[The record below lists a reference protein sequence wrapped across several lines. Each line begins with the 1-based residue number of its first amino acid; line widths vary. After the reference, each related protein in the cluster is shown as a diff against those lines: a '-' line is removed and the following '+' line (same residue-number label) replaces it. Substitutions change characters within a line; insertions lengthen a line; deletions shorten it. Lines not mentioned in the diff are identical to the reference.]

1 MDWMNIVKNARLR
14 NGLKQDALAA
24 YLGVDQGTV
33 SRWERGASSPTLSL
47 QKAVLD
53 KLEKLSPTC
62 SVLFDLM
69 SRVSASS
76 EAVLL
81 SDAGSFATKAASS
94 IARNRLRFSRH
105 GSAEYNWHE
114 SPKTVQQ
121 ENVYGTVTNGFNLFH
136 DRTIIQVDAVVA
148 LLLPDGTT
156 SLNHST
162 YIPIWIDGY
171 MPRLMIIP
179 QNSAPFT
186 GQVGFLSVKRATE
199 AVEILEVRNE

>member
-1 MDWMNIVKNARLR
+1 MNWMDIVKNARLR

-33 SRWERGASSPTLSL
+33 SRWERGTSSPTVSL
-47 QKAVLD
+47 QKSVLD
-53 KLEKLSPTC
+53 KLEKLAPTC

-69 SRVSASS
+69 SRVSTSA

-94 IARNRLRFSRH
+94 IARDRLRFSRH
-105 GSAEYNWHE
+105 GSVEYNWHE

-148 LLLPDGTT
+148 LSLPDGTI
-156 SLNHST
+156 SLNHSS
-162 YIPIWIDGY
+162 YIPVWIDGDR
-171 MPRLMIIP
+171 PRLLIIP
-179 QNSAPFT
+179 KRSEQFL
-186 GQVGFLSVKRATE
+186 GQIGSLSIKRATE
-199 AVEILEVRNE
+199 PVEILEVRNE